1 MSAMSLRLPNS
12 LHEAARELAERE
24 GISVNQL
31 VATALAE
38 KLSALMTV
46 EYLQARAKRGRREKF
61 LAAMAKVPDVE
72 PEPWDRLHEGMA
84 SNKRLQLPRARRAS
98 KKPRRRRARPR
109 S

>member
-12 LHEAARELAERE
+12 LHEAAKELAERE

-46 EYLQARAKRGRREKF
+46 EYLEARAKRGSRDKF
-61 LAAMAKVPDVE
+61 LAAMAKVPDVD
-72 PEPWDRLHEGMA
+72 PEPWDRLPAGMA
-84 SNKRLQLPRARRAS
+84 SNKRLRPTKARR
-98 KKPRRRRARPR
+98 RPR
-109 S
+109 TRPGKK

>member
-12 LHEAARELAERE
+12 LHEAAKELAERE

-46 EYLQARAKRGRREKF
+46 EYLQARAKRGGGGRPG
-61 LAAMAKVPDVE
+61 AAPRGKKKGGGPPPPGKNGASLGGQTQWRIKPMNKAQKV
-72 PEPWDRLHEGMA
+72 LITIA
-84 SNKRLQLPRARRAS
+84 
-98 KKPRRRRARPR
+98 
-109 S
+109 

>member
-12 LHEAARELAERE
+12 LHEAAKELAERE

-46 EYLQARAKRGRREKF
+46 EYLEARAKRGSREKF
-61 LAAMAKVPDVE
+61 LAAMAKVPDVD
-72 PEPWDRLHEGMA
+72 PEPWDRLPVGMA
-84 SNKRLQLPRARRAS
+84 SNKRLQPTKA
-98 KKPRRRRARPR
+98 RRRRKTRK
-109 S
+109 SKT

>member
-12 LHEAARELAERE
+12 LHEAAKELAERE

-46 EYLQARAKRGRREKF
+46 EYLQARAKRGTREKF
-61 LAAMAKVPDVE
+61 LAAMAKVPDVD
-72 PEPWDRLHEGMA
+72 PEPWDRLPAGMA
-84 SNKRLQLPRARRAS
+84 SNKRLQPPKARQ
-98 KKPRRRRARPR
+98 RRKTRRSRK
-109 S
+109 

>member
-12 LHEAARELAERE
+12 LHEAAKELAERE

-46 EYLQARAKRGRREKF
+46 EYLQRRAKHGDRAKF

-72 PEPWDRLHEGMA
+72 PAKWDRLPAGLGKA
-84 SNKRLQLPRARRAS
+84 KSSRPAKARSRA
-98 KKPRRRRARPR
+98 KARGTTK
-109 S
+109 

>member
-12 LHEAARELAERE
+12 LHEAAKELAERE

-46 EYLQARAKRGRREKF
+46 EYLEARAKRGSRKKF
-61 LAAMAKVPDVE
+61 LAAMAKVPDVA
-72 PEPWDRLHEGMA
+72 PEPWDRLPAGMA
-84 SNKRLQLPRARRAS
+84 SNKRLQPTKARRS
-98 KKPRRRRARPR
+98 QKKRRSRK
-109 S
+109 

>member
-12 LHEAARELAERE
+12 LHEAAKELAERE

-31 VATALAE
+31 VTTALAE

-46 EYLQARAKRGRREKF
+46 EYLEARAKRGSREKF

-72 PEPWDRLHEGMA
+72 PARWDRLPRGMA
-84 SNKRLQLPRARRAS
+84 SNRRLQPT
-98 KKPRRRRARPR
+98 KPRRQQKSRTKA

>member
-12 LHEAARELAERE
+12 LHEAAKELAERE

-46 EYLQARAKRGRREKF
+46 EYLQARAKRGTREKF
-61 LAAMAKVPDVE
+61 LAAGVPAGNVHFE
-72 PEPWDRLHEGMA
+72 EFNFR
-84 SNKRLQLPRARRAS
+84 
-98 KKPRRRRARPR
+98 
-109 S
+109 